1 MKKGILITIG
11 LAFIGVNLTLAQDAK
26 SILDQL
32 SKKAASYESMKASF
46 SYEMMN
52 EAEGINEKQ
61 SGSIISQGDKYNLE
75 IAGQKIISDGK
86 TIWTVIEE
94 ANEVQI
100 DNVPEEGE
108 MEEEY
113 ISPTK
118 ILTLWEEGFKYKYDS
133 EQDLAGTAVHV
144 INLFPEDPSEKSFHT
159 IKLFIDKG
167 KMEVKQIGI
176 KGKDG
181 TDFIY
186 KINDFETNLDVPAST
201 FTFNN
206 PEYDVIDLR

>member
-1 MKKGILITIG
+1 MKKEIL
-11 LAFIGVNLTLAQDAK
+11 LTLGMAFFTLSQSVAQDAK
-26 SILDQL
+26 SILNDL
-32 SKKAASYESMKASF
+32 SKKASSYESMKATF
-46 SYEMMN
+46 TYEMLN
-52 EAEGINEKQ
+52 EEEGINEKQ
-61 SGSIISQGDKYNLE
+61 SGSLLSKGDQYHLE
-75 IAGQKIISDGK
+75 IAGQQIISNGK

-100 DNVPEEGE
+100 DNVPEADE
-108 MEEEY
+108 MEDEY

-118 ILTLWEEGFKYKYDS
+118 ILTLWEEGFKYKYDA
-133 EQDLAGTAVHV
+133 EKNLDGTAVHL

-159 IKLFIDKG
+159 IKLFIDKA
-167 KMEVKQIGI
+167 KMEVKRIDI

-186 KINDFETNLDVPAST
+186 FITSFETDLAIPENS
-201 FTFNN
+201 FSFNN